1 MKNKHIGALLGLGL
15 LITAAPVFAHHG
27 NSNFDIDKKLTLK
40 ATVTEWVWA
49 NPHCWLKFDATDDK
63 NTVIHWIAETSNP
76 ADMTNLGW
84 SKQVFKPGDH
94 VTVTLQPVKN
104 GQPIGRVMQ
113 VVLANGQTLGTRIP
127 GIFGPD
133 VDAQK
138 PADSSKQ

>member
-1 MKNKHIGALLGLGL
+1 
-15 LITAAPVFAHHG
+15 
-27 NSNFDIDKKLTLK
+27 
-40 ATVTEWVWA
+40 
-49 NPHCWLKFDATDDK
+49 
-63 NTVIHWIAETSNP
+63 
-76 ADMTNLGW
+76 MTNLGGW

-138 PADSSKQ
+138 P